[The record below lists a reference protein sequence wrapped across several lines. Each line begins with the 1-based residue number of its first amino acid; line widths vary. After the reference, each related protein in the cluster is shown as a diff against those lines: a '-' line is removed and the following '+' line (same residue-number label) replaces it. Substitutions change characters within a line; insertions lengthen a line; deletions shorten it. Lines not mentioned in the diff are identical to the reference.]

1 MKKINWTLIIIFL
14 MVLGC
19 GKKYPLPPEPE
30 TGMPSEESYLVV
42 SNTSWD
48 FTRFINL
55 RDIIVG
61 EDGYI
66 YIVDSSSL
74 LKFNV
79 YGDLVDTFCTNLDIP
94 VSCAQDISRNI
105 YILEQGA
112 KRISVYTRD
121 KDFLYEITDT
131 TFGVLRGISVSTD
144 GRIFVSDS
152 LKDLLLEV
160 DSSGVIDTI
169 ATPGNGIL
177 QVDDPMGIFADQ
189 ERNRILVASMGHNW
203 VEGISLTEPRYSV
216 NHLGGLTHS
225 GGSDEG
231 FFLRPVDVYADTS
244 GYIYVADYDN
254 YRVQKFDRDSVFIV
268 AVQFDEKPRSVA
280 VSKDGKYMYV
290 GFKEKVIKLKK
301 PEIPEQPGGEQ

>member
-1 MKKINWTLIIIFL
+1 MKKINWTLIIIFS
-14 MVLGC
+14 MVLAC
-19 GKKYPLPPEPE
+19 GKKYPLPPEPK

-48 FTRFINL
+48 FTRFTNL
-55 RDIIVG
+55 KDIIVG

-79 YGDLVDTFCTNLDIP
+79 YGDLVDTFRTDLDIP

-112 KRISVYTRD
+112 KRISVFTRD
-121 KDFLYEITDT
+121 KDFLHEIQDT
-131 TFGVLRGISVSTD
+131 TFGVLRGISVSKD

-169 ATPGNGIL
+169 ATPGSGIL
-177 QVDDPMGIFADQ
+177 QVDDPTGIFADQ

-216 NHLGGLTHS
+216 NHFGGVTHS

-231 FFLRPVDVYADTS
+231 FFLRPIDVYADTS

-254 YRVQKFDRDSVFIV
+254 YRVQKFNSDSIFIV